1 MDVQRLISDCAGH
14 KDISTIQRD
23 CIHTVTSLT
32 EKADVFAKVFKSQ
45 KVYKKFYLGHA
56 EDGALDVQWTSV

>member
-14 KDISTIQRD
+14 KDNSTKQRD
-23 CIHTVTSLT
+23 CIHTVSSLT

-45 KVYKKFYLGHA
+45 KVYKNYNLGHA
-56 EDGALDVQWTSV
+56 